1 MLDTDLRGLEMKDV
15 LIVGASGLAK
25 EVIAWCS
32 SVFNVVGYTTPSNF
46 SDNQFDLPGSSF
58 SDDEVTPDVAGTEH
72 VLFAIGSTK
81 IRRKLHL
88 IYQEKGFKFPNLIHP
103 SSVVS
108 TSACLGEG
116 VIIAPNC
123 VVSADVKIGNLCFIN
138 FQCGIGHDATI
149 GNYVQI
155 NPGSQLGGC
164 CIVCDETLI
173 GSSSTILQG
182 VKVGSS
188 VTVGSGSVVFAK
200 VANGSTVMGNPARR
214 MRSFER

>member
-1 MLDTDLRGLEMKDV
+1 MKDV

-25 EVIAWCS
+25 EVVAWCS
-32 SVFNVVGYTTPSNF
+32 GVFNVVGYTIPSNT
-46 SDNQFDLPGSSF
+46 SDNQFDLPGSGF
-58 SDDEVTPDVAGTEH
+58 TDDEVTPDVVGTEH
-72 VLFAIGSTK
+72 VLFAIGSTT
-81 IRRKLHL
+81 IRRKLHS

-123 VVSADVKIGNLCFIN
+123 VISADVKIGNLCFIN
-138 FQCGIGHDATI
+138 FKCGIGHDATI
-149 GNYVQI
+149 GDYVQI

-164 CIVCDETLI
+164 CIVGGETLV

-182 VKVGSS
+182 VKVVSS

-200 VANGSTVMGNPARR
+200 VANGATVMGNPARR
-214 MRSFER
+214 MKSLEK